1 MVARRA
7 ITLPLRHRV
16 GTRHNHSI
24 LQWSCKLV
32 RPAFLMYYPRIQL
45 FPNLAPT
52 ENSTTYKTHRHK
64 QVTSQVF
71 VTTVFSMM
79 STTGHNLP
87 WLQATTMNYSRS
99 SRVAKQPILPPI
111 LQQHRKQAVNLIHVT
126 VRHKEWHLLLPT
138 IILRVYVHGQALLW
152 SNSMKQGNS

>member
-7 ITLPLRHRV
+7 QPQPLRHKV
-16 GTRHNHSI
+16 GTRHNHSNP
-24 LQWSCKLV
+24 QWSCKSVRLV
-32 RPAFLMYYPRIQL
+32 FLTFYPRIQL
-45 FPNLAPT
+45 CRNLAPT

-79 STTGHNLP
+79 STTGHNPP

-99 SRVAKQPILPPI
+99 SHVAKQPILPPI
-111 LQQHRKQAVNLIHVT
+111 LQQHRKQAVNPIHVT

-138 IILRVYVHGQALLW
+138 IILRVFVHGQALLW
-152 SNSMKQGNS
+152 SNSMKQSSS